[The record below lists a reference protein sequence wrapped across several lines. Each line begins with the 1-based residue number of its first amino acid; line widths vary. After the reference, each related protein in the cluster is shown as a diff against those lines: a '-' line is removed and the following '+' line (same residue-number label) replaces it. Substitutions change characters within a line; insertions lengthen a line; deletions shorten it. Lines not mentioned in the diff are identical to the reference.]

1 LIGQWSISLR
11 SRLLIP
17 EFQNLRLFIFF
28 SLLSVTTTTT
38 TLFGQDAVLS
48 TNPTSVKWYQVKTP
62 GFKILYSKGFEE
74 QGQRM
79 AKTLEAIREPASKG
93 MSKLPKRIPIV
104 LQNLSAQSNAFVTL
118 APRRSEFY
126 AMPSQNYN
134 FVGNL
139 DWLDLLA
146 VHEYR
151 HIAQFQRSITGFNK
165 LLYYTFGQEA
175 VAGMAFASAPS
186 WFWEGDAVATE
197 TAFTQS
203 GRGRMPNF
211 DLVFRMNLLEGRTF
225 NYNKQYLRS
234 YKHFIP
240 NHYVLGYN
248 MVSYLRKQTGKA
260 DSWGNIA
267 GRTWS
272 LPFIPFAFSRSMKKE
287 VGSHMAQFYR
297 KMASGLK
304 TEYEKQ
310 LSEIELTTF
319 DNITVREN
327 KAYTDFMFPQV
338 MESGSIAAIKSG
350 IGDIDQVV
358 ILNGGEG
365 IAEKFVTGP
374 MNETGFLS
382 AAQNRVVW
390 NEYRY
395 DPRWPIKD
403 YSIIKG
409 FDFNTRSRKDVVH
422 RSRFAGAALSPDGEK
437 ILTVETNSSYQTKLV
452 VLNYATGEV
461 EKEFTNRDDAFY
473 SMARFSDDGKKIV
486 SLKTVSKGKSVVM
499 IDYDSGKEEELIS
512 ASNENI
518 GHPVVALDYLFYNSP
533 LTGIDNIYAMDLK
546 TKKRFQVTSA
556 KYGAYNPCLSKDG
569 RTLYYNNQGR
579 DGMDVVKMECNPARW
594 KAIEEVRISTF
605 NTYSHLVEQEGDGH
619 ILENASIKRA
629 DTFPTSR
636 YRKLPHM
643 FNIHSWGTYVTN
655 DLTRVN
661 IGLTSKDILS
671 TTQIKAGYE
680 FDVQER
686 SGMWKTSVSAQALY
700 PILDFSYSLG
710 RRSVDLDSIT
720 YRKIIGSGSTRDTV
734 ERTEKLDF
742 DWIEQT
748 VEGGIRLPFN
758 LTRSKYLTHLT
769 FSNYVGVTKVSDF
782 KNSIDNKGRLIP
794 DNLWQYFFETYLD
807 NGTLL
812 YNSFDLTFSNLL
824 RRSTRDINSK
834 WGQAIF
840 TKMLNTPY
848 GGDFNGKN
856 FSFLAYGFF
865 PGVFKHHSLWGY
877 WGYQSTLI
885 RGGRVPPE
893 QLPPGYIF
901 RNQVP
906 TPRGLSEF
914 IGRSERIYTMSGN
927 YTMPLWY
934 PDISIGPLLNFK
946 RVRANGFVDYA
957 FVTNPKF
964 HQVRPDADASNGYLS
979 VGGELKF
986 DINIMR
992 FLPEFDIGFRYSYGI
1007 QPRTTVFEVLVGT
1020 FNF

>member
-1 LIGQWSISLR
+1 MKI
-11 SRLLIP
+11 
-17 EFQNLRLFIFF
+17 NIFF
-28 SLLSVTTTTT
+28 SFLLALVAT
-38 TLFGQDAVLS
+38 TLLGQETILL
-48 TNPTSVKWYQVKTP
+48 TNPTSVKWYQIKTP
-62 GFKILYSKGFEE
+62 GFKVLYSKGFEE
-74 QGQRM
+74 QAQRM
-79 AKTLEAIREPASKG
+79 AKTLEAIREPASRG

-104 LQNLSAQSNAFVTL
+104 LQNLSSQSNAFVTL

-126 AMPSQNYN
+126 SMPSQNYN
-134 FVGNL
+134 FTGNL

-151 HIAQFQRSITGFNK
+151 HISQFQRSTTGFNK

-175 VAGMAFASAPS
+175 LAGMAFVSAPS

-260 DSWGNIA
+260 DSWGTIA
-267 GRTWS
+267 GRTWA

-287 VGSHMAQFYR
+287 VGSHVAPFYK
-297 KMASGLK
+297 KMANELK

-310 LSEIELTTF
+310 LSVIELTPF
-319 DNITVREN
+319 EIITVRKN
-327 KAYTDFMFPQV
+327 NAYTDFMYPQV
-338 MESGSIAAIKSG
+338 LENGFIAALQSG

-358 ILNGGEG
+358 IFNEGETVSK
-365 IAEKFVTGP
+365 KFVTAP
-374 MNETGFLS
+374 LNESGFLS
-382 AAQNRVVW
+382 SGQNRVVW
-390 NEYRY
+390 NEYRF

-409 FDFNTRSRKDVVH
+409 FNFSERLQHTVSKKSRY
-422 RSRFAGAALSPDGEK
+422 AGAALSPDGEK
-437 ILTVETNSSYQTKLV
+437 VLTVETNSSYQTKLV
-452 VLNYATGEV
+452 VVDYATGNI
-461 EKEFTNRDDAFY
+461 EKEFPNPENAFY
-473 SMARFSDDGKKIV
+473 SMARFTEDGQKIV
-486 SLKTVSKGKSVVM
+486 SLKTLSKGKSVVL
-499 IDYDSGKEEELIS
+499 IDYKSGNEEELIET
-512 ASNENI
+512 SNENI
-518 GHPVVALDYLFYNSP
+518 GHPVIALDYLFYNSP
-533 LTGIDNIYAMDLK
+533 FTGIDNIYALDLK
-546 TKKRFQVTSA
+546 TKKRFQVTAA
-556 KYGAYNPCLSKDG
+556 KYGAYNPCLTKDG

-579 DGMDVVKMECNPARW
+579 NGMDVVKIPFNPSKW
-594 KAIEEVRISTF
+594 TAIEEVKISSF
-605 NTYSHLVEQEGDGH
+605 NSYSHLVEQEGGEH
-619 ILENASIKRA
+619 ILDNPSIKTM
-629 DTFPTSR
+629 DTLPTSR

-643 FNIHSWGTYVTN
+643 FNVHSWGAYVSN

-661 IGLTSKDILS
+661 IGVTSKDILS

-686 SGMWKTSVSAQALY
+686 SGMWKATVSVQALY
-700 PILDFSYSLG
+700 PIFDFGFSQG

-720 YRKIIGSGSTRDTV
+720 YGKIIGSGSNRDTV
-734 ERTEKLDF
+734 ERTEKLHL
-742 DWIEQT
+742 DWMEQT
-748 VEGGIRLPFN
+748 VEGGIRLPIN
-758 LTRSKYLTHLT
+758 LTRSKFLTHLT
-769 FSNYVGVTKVSDF
+769 ISNNIGATKISEF
-782 KNSIDNKGRLIP
+782 KNSIDGNGRLFP
-794 DNLWQYFFETYLD
+794 TNFPQYFLEGYLD

-824 RRSTRDINSK
+824 KRSTRDINSK

-840 TKMLNTPY
+840 VKLLNTPY

-856 FSFLAYGFF
+856 FSFLGYGFF
-865 PGVFKHHSLWGY
+865 PGLFKHHSLWGY
-877 WGYQSTLI
+877 WGFQSTSIKL
-885 RGGRVPPE
+885 GRVGLSE
-893 QLPPGYIF
+893 ELTSNYIF

-906 TPRGLSEF
+906 TPRGLSDF
-914 IGRSERIYTMSGN
+914 IGRNEKIYTMSGN

-934 PDISIGPLLNFK
+934 PDLSIGPLLNIK
-946 RVRANGFVDYA
+946 RVRANSFVDYA
-957 FVTNPKF
+957 FGTNAML
-964 HQVRPDADASNGYLS
+964 QRAQPDENSSYSYMS

-992 FLPEFDIGFRYSYGI
+992 FLPEFDIGFRYSYGV
-1007 QPRTTVFEVLVGT
+1007 QPKASVFEVLVGT